1 MRKQIIAALALMLMF
16 SLCLASPAQ
25 AASSSGNYVY
35 LYDNGGEV
43 PNATCDWYAKVTQPM
58 YVLSDGETDL
68 VLAVTMVFYN
78 GTGSGADGTYVVEVA
93 ISDGTTTV
101 TENVSIATAVALTG
115 NITFAA
121 ADLAT
126 LVDSTNGTV
135 TYTLQ
140 DATYVELDSY
150 VWDQVTINANQA
162 IGALYSVIPVIISL
176 FSLTLVISVLG
187 GAFGKLNVGV
197 GGKRKKSKGKK
208 K

>member
-43 PNATCDWYAKVTQPM
+43 PNATCDWYAKVSQPM
-58 YVLSDGETDL
+58 FVLADNETDL

-78 GTGSGADGTYVVEVA
+78 GTGAGADGAYVVEVV
-93 ISDGTTTV
+93 ITDGTTTL
-101 TENVSIATAVALTG
+101 TENVTITTSVALTG
-115 NITFAA
+115 NITFTAA
-121 ADLAT
+121 SLAT
-126 LVDSTNGTV
+126 LVDTDNGTV

-150 VWDQVTINANQA
+150 VWDQVTINADQA
-162 IGALYSVIPVIISL
+162 IGALYSIIPMIISL
-176 FSLTLVISVLG
+176 LSLTLVVSILG
-187 GAFGKLNVGV
+187 GAFGKLNVGI

>member
-1 MRKQIIAALALMLMF
+1 MLMF
-16 SLCLASPAQ
+16 SLCLAPPAQ

-78 GTGSGADGTYVVEVA
+78 GTGAGADGTYVVEVA

>member
-16 SLCLASPAQ
+16 SLCLAPPAQ

-78 GTGSGADGTYVVEVA
+78 GTGAGADGTYVVEVA